1 MTKMIHQIGFGTA
14 RELFPSKYGNLE
26 TEVENKL
33 LLVKLTKPKT
43 QTRGRPT
50 CLSFRYCRLYIF
62 FLFIAFFAHL
72 STRGPAVSAAI
83 RVSVPTT

>member
-43 QTRGRPT
+43 QNSGRPT
-50 CLSFRYCRLYIF
+50 CLSFRYRGLYFLF
-62 FLFIAFFAHL
+62 FLLHSLHI
-72 STRGPAVSAAI
+72 
-83 RVSVPTT
+83 